1 MLVRPKAVVDL
12 SHRMKISRFLLLI
25 TFACVAL
32 SARAAPVVAIDNAN
46 PPFMYQEAGQA
57 KGLYPVLLRAVFKRA
72 GIEVEVRAIPWKR
85 ALRMGENGRVG
96 IGGIYKTAP
105 RLEVFDYSQPI
116 FEEKL
121 LVYVR
126 KGAALK
132 FEQVGDLH
140 GKRVGVIRGWSYTE
154 EFDQAL
160 KSGRILATESS
171 SDEANFR
178 MLASGRLDAV
188 IAIELA
194 GQRLIQQLE
203 LSRMQALE
211 PPLSINPTY
220 LVFAKKAQQQALLQR
235 FDQSLQEMRED
246 GSFDRLVQQAIGSE

>member
-1 MLVRPKAVVDL
+1 MSAITLSRILFFLVLGIA
-12 SHRMKISRFLLLI
+12 
-25 TFACVAL
+25 
-32 SARAAPVVAIDNAN
+32 AAPLRADPVIAIDNAN
-46 PPFMYQEAGQA
+46 PPFMYQQAGQA
-57 KGLYPVLLRAVFKRA
+57 EGLYPVLLRAVFERA
-72 GIEVEVRAIPWKR
+72 GINVEIRAMPWKR
-85 ALRMGENGRVG
+85 ALRMGENGKVG

-105 RLEVFDYSQPI
+105 RLEVFDYSQPL

-121 LVYVR
+121 LIYVR

-132 FEQVGDLH
+132 FDQVSDLY

-154 EFDQAL
+154 AL
-160 KSGRILATESS
+160 DEAIKTRRIDASQNS

-194 GQRLIQQLE
+194 GQRLIQQLQ

-235 FDQSLQEMRED
+235 FDQSLEEMRED
-246 GSFDRLVQQAIGSE
+246 GSLDKVVQQVIGSE

>member
-1 MLVRPKAVVDL
+1 MDL
-12 SHRMKISRFLLLI
+12 SHRMKISRFLLFF
-25 TFACVAL
+25 TFACIAL
-32 SARAAPVVAIDNAN
+32 TAKAEPLIAIDNAN
-46 PPFMYQEAGQA
+46 PPFMYLQDGEAQ
-57 KGLYPVLLRAVFKRA
+57 GLYPELLQAVFQRA
-72 GIEVEVRAIPWKR
+72 GIAVEIRAMPWKR
-85 ALRMGENGRVG
+85 ALRMGEKAKAG

-105 RLEVFDYSQPI
+105 RLEIYDYSQPI

-132 FEQVGDLH
+132 FEQVSDLH
-140 GKRVGVIRGWSYTE
+140 DKRVGVIRGWSYTE
-154 EFDQAL
+154 AFDEAL

-188 IAIELA
+188 IAIEVA
-194 GQRLIQQLE
+194 GQRIIQQLQ
-203 LSRMQALE
+203 LSNMQALE

-220 LVFAKKAQQQALLQR
+220 LVFAKKAQQQVLLQR

-246 GSFDRLVQQAIGSE
+246 GSLDELVRQAIGGE